1 MKKVVIIMSILIL
14 LATSSI
20 VVAKT
25 SSNSSSSIIYIII
38 NKDGVVT
45 IEPEGKEWKKLGFQE
60 YNFGQVLEDEEILED
75 LLEKLLGE
83 NSLDEVEEEDEK
95 ISIMGLLSH
104 NRKNIKVRKLEVD
117 FYINL
122 TSMTGDMETQLGT
135 YSFSAEK
142 ISDNFIILSDF
153 YYK

>member
-1 MKKVVIIMSILIL
+1 M
-14 LATSSI
+14 
-20 VVAKT
+20 
-25 SSNSSSSIIYIII
+25 
-38 NKDGVVT
+38 
-45 IEPEGKEWKKLGFQE
+45 
-60 YNFGQVLEDEEILED
+60 LEDEEILED

-142 ISDNFIILSDF
+142 ISDNFISLSEF